1 VIFKQEHVDMIL
13 AGTKT
18 QTRRLNRGYY
28 KVGHTYAIQP
38 CRTCI
43 GVPGYR
49 IFMDLIWEE
58 WVECGTNAAAEGGY
72 TIEEFERLF
81 RELYPKW
88 DGKKRWAYE
97 FHVVKV

>member
-1 VIFKQEHVDMIL
+1 
-13 AGTKT
+13 
-18 QTRRLNRGYY
+18 
-28 KVGHTYAIQP
+28 
-38 CRTCI
+38 
-43 GVPGYR
+43 
-49 IFMDLIWEE
+49 MDLIWEE